1 VDIYAEAFN
10 QSSASREFYEFLK
23 TMETY
28 KNTLSTNVTLILS
41 TDSDFLKYIK
51 QSTPAKQP
59 R

>member
-1 VDIYAEAFN
+1 
-10 QSSASREFYEFLK
+10 
-23 TMETY
+23 METY

-51 QSTPAKQP
+51 QSTPAKQS